1 MLLEILL
8 NGVKPEWRK
17 MWLDILKESEIIDFL
32 EKKYKKYNLTKN
44 KIFPNKENILQTFKY
59 FDLNETKIVFLG
71 QDPYIG
77 SKIENGIEIPQATGL
92 AFSVPDGFKHP
103 PSLKNIFK
111 EISNEYLDYKIPKS
125 GNLERWVSEEKIL
138 LLNTALTVKKGISN
152 SHQKNWN
159 QIINR
164 VISYISK
171 NCDCVVF
178 LLLGNNAKSKIK
190 FIDKKKHKIIT
201 GIHPSPLSANKGFFG
216 SNIFKNVNNELLNLG
231 KNKINW

>member
-8 NGVKPEWRK
+8 NGVKPEWKK

-44 KIFPNKENILQTFKY
+44 KIFPNRENILETFKY
-59 FDLNETKIVFLG
+59 FDLQETKLVFLG

-111 EISNEYLDYKIPKS
+111 EISNEYPDYKIPKS
-125 GNLERWVSEEKIL
+125 GNLERWVKEEKIL
-138 LLNTALTVKKGISN
+138 LLNTALTVKKGMSN

-159 QIINR
+159 KITNN
-164 VISYISK
+164 VISFISK

-190 FIDKKKHKIIT
+190 LIDKKKHKIIT

-216 SNIFKNVNNELLNLG
+216 SDLFKNVNNELIKLN
-231 KNKINW
+231 KNEIIW

>member
-1 MLLEILL
+1 MFLEILL
-8 NGVKPEWRK
+8 NDLKSNWKK
-17 MWLDILKESEIIDFL
+17 MWVDILNESDVIEFL
-32 EKKYKKYNLTKN
+32 EKKYKKYDLTKN
-44 KIFPNKENILQTFKY
+44 KIFPNKENIFQAFKY
-59 FDLNETKIVFLG
+59 FDLHETKLVFLG

-77 SKIENGIEIPQATGL
+77 SKIENGLEIPQATGL

-111 EISNEYLDYKIPKS
+111 EISIEYPNFKIPKS
-125 GNLERWVSEEKIL
+125 GNLERWAKEEKIL
-138 LLNTALTVKKGISN
+138 LLNTALTVKKGMSN

-159 QIINR
+159 SVINN
-164 VISYISK
+164 VISYISI

-190 FIDKKKHKIIT
+190 LIDKRKHKVIT

-216 SNIFKNVNNELLNLG
+216 SDVFKNVNYELLNLE
-231 KNKINW
+231 KNEIIW

>member
-1 MLLEILL
+1 MFLEILL
-8 NGVKPEWRK
+8 NDLKSNWKK
-17 MWLDILKESEIIDFL
+17 MWVDILNESDVIEFL
-32 EKKYKKYNLTKN
+32 EKKYKKYDLTKN
-44 KIFPNKENILQTFKY
+44 KIFPNKENIFQAFKY
-59 FDLNETKIVFLG
+59 FDLHETKLVFLG

-77 SKIENGIEIPQATGL
+77 SKIENGLEIPQATGL

-111 EISNEYLDYKIPKS
+111 EISNEYPNFKIPKS
-125 GNLERWVSEEKIL
+125 GNLERWAKEEKIL
-138 LLNTALTVKKGISN
+138 LLNTALTVKKGMSN

-159 QIINR
+159 SVINN
-164 VISYISK
+164 VISYISI

-190 FIDKKKHKIIT
+190 LIDKRKHKVIT

-216 SNIFKNVNNELLNLG
+216 SDVFKNVNYELLNLG
-231 KNKINW
+231 KNEIIW

>member
-8 NGVKPEWRK
+8 NGVKPEWKK
-17 MWLDILKESEIIDFL
+17 MWLDILEDSEIIDFL

-59 FDLNETKIVFLG
+59 FDLQETKLVFLG

-111 EISNEYLDYKIPKS
+111 EISNEYPNYIIPKS

-159 QIINR
+159 QIINN

-216 SNIFKNVNNELLNLG
+216 SDLFKNVNNELIKLN
-231 KNKINW
+231 KNEIIW

>member
-1 MLLEILL
+1 MFLEILL
-8 NGVKPEWRK
+8 NDLKPNWKK
-17 MWLDILKESEIIDFL
+17 MWVEILNESDIIEFL
-32 EKKYKKYNLTKN
+32 EKKFKKYDLTKN
-44 KIFPNKENILQTFKY
+44 KIFPNKENIFQAFKY
-59 FDLNETKIVFLG
+59 FDLHETKLVFLG

-77 SKIENGIEIPQATGL
+77 SKIENGLEIPQATGL

-111 EISNEYLDYKIPKS
+111 EISNEYPNFKIPKS
-125 GNLERWVSEEKIL
+125 GNLERWAKEEKIL
-138 LLNTALTVKKGISN
+138 LLNTALTVKKGMSN

-159 QIINR
+159 SVINN
-164 VISYISK
+164 VISYISI

-190 FIDKKKHKIIT
+190 LIDKRKHKVIT

-216 SNIFKNVNNELLNLG
+216 SDVFKNVNYELLNLG
-231 KNKINW
+231 KNEIIW